1 MEKQKKYFLN
11 GKTQNV
17 NYKKVKIQNNHI
29 YYANTNKLK
38 GNSLVVDIEGI

>member
-17 NYKKVKIQNNHI
+17 NYKKVRIQKTTYI
-29 YYANTNKLK
+29 MPTQTN
-38 GNSLVVDIEGI
+38 